1 MKENQKVTSINKFS
15 LKKKKTVKIPKVVLK
30 KKKKIFIF
38 FVLFLNLG
46 SIFFL
51 NYYIFL

>member
-30 KKKKIFIF
+30 KKKKNFNIIFNSVEIWIIF
-38 FVLFLNLG
+38 FTILLF
-46 SIFFL
+46 
-51 NYYIFL
+51 Y